1 MNTSGYEAAKKTIEE
16 SLNKFGFPYFDL
28 ILHHYPMND
37 DIGTY
42 IAIQKAYK
50 EKKWRV
56 IGLLILMKKNF
67 LRYKIFY
74 INSKLIY
81 FVYKYLIG

>member
-1 MNTSGYEAAKKTIEE
+1 
-16 SLNKFGFPYFDL
+16 
-28 ILHHYPMND
+28 MND